1 MLPGAGWS
9 RPRLIPDQPLDLFLQ
24 TLIDGILIGGLII
37 AVGVGFSLCFGVM
50 HIVDFAVGEWVMLG
64 AYTAYW
70 LVRFF
75 QYDPMMFLPA
85 VFGVFFA
92 AGWLVHPLIYRAVS
106 TRRHHPALMGLVFTF
121 GLSTLAKGGALSAW
135 GYHIRSVTTWLSG
148 ESVSLGV
155 TTIPALRFAG
165 FVFGVLVTILFM
177 VFLYTTRLGVSIR
190 ATAQDREMADLLGID
205 ARRIGALVYA
215 TYAGLT
221 GMTGVLIGALFSI
234 HAAMGAKYVTLAF
247 FVVVLAGMGYVPGVI
262 VAGLL
267 LGLIQSFVGVYVSG
281 RYTLLA
287 LFLLMYV
294 SLIVAPKGILRRG
307 L

>member
-1 MLPGAGWS
+1 ME
-9 RPRLIPDQPLDLFLQ
+9 LFLQ
-24 TLIDGILIGGLII
+24 TLIDGALIGGLII
-37 AVGVGFSLCFGVM
+37 VVGVGFSLCFGVM
-50 HIVDFAVGEWVMLG
+50 HIVDFAVGEWIMLG

-75 QYDPMMFLPA
+75 GQDPMMYLPLIFA
-85 VFGVFFA
+85 IFFG
-92 AGWLVHPLIYRAVS
+92 AGWLVYPLIYRAVS

-135 GYHIRSVTTWLSG
+135 GYHVRSVTTWLSG

-155 TTIPALRFAG
+155 TTVPALRFAG
-165 FVFGVLVTILFM
+165 FVFGVVVTVVIM
-177 VFLYTTRLGVSIR
+177 VFLYGTRFGISVR
-190 ATAQDREMADLLGID
+190 ATAQDRDTASLLGVD
-205 ARRIGALVYA
+205 VRRVGALVYA
-215 TYAGLT
+215 LYAGLT

-267 LGLIQSFVGVYVSG
+267 LGLIQSFIGVYISG

-294 SLIVAPKGILRRG
+294 SLLVAPKGILRKG